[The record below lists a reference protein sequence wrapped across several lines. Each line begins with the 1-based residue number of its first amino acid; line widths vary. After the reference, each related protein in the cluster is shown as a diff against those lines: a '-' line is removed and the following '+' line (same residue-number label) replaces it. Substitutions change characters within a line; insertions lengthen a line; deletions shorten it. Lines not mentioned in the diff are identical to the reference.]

1 MKSTH
6 KYRLWLS
13 VIIILMATLSATPQ
27 GNICLA
33 SSVNSISHVQD
44 NELVFSFY
52 GKSLQAAKIKTNKVK
67 STNEFDV
74 AQAWQNYKRVE
85 VEKVCSSLR
94 SLATE
99 LGLNDWFILELVRSY
114 VDELLI
120 SGSPMDRVVLEHYL
134 LVAMGYDVRIARTEH
149 QLLLL
154 VPIKQQIYEHGF
166 VRADGKEYYLFFD
179 DLEDHADDVTF
190 IQPCDPSKNDV
201 GKGQSFSLLFDN
213 TTLNVRYGEDYTCVL
228 DDGNISVTYSVNE
241 GLMEMLRNYPLMD
254 PQSYVTSVVI
264 PQFQHSI
271 LEQLKPQIEDL
282 SQCEAANALLHF
294 VQNAF
299 EYEND
304 RDSYGHEKLN
314 FIEENFFYSKNDCDD
329 RSILFAFLVHSLLG
343 LDVQIVEYPG
353 HECTGVR
360 FTDCLSYGNGY
371 YYGDDYYL
379 ICDPSYV
386 GAGIGKCMPKYR
398 SVSPRVYVMNTSTV
412 NQNNNSPLKPVLE
425 KAISIPEITIQTIDL
440 SPESQSG
447 I

>member
-1 MKSTH
+1 
-6 KYRLWLS
+6 
-13 VIIILMATLSATPQ
+13 
-27 GNICLA
+27 
-33 SSVNSISHVQD
+33 
-44 NELVFSFY
+44 
-52 GKSLQAAKIKTNKVK
+52 
-67 STNEFDV
+67 
-74 AQAWQNYKRVE
+74 
-85 VEKVCSSLR
+85 
-94 SLATE
+94 
-99 LGLNDWFILELVRSY
+99 
-114 VDELLI
+114 
-120 SGSPMDRVVLEHYL
+120 
-134 LVAMGYDVRIARTEH
+134 
-149 QLLLL
+149 
-154 VPIKQQIYEHGF
+154 
-166 VRADGKEYYLFFD
+166 
-179 DLEDHADDVTF
+179 
-190 IQPCDPSKNDV
+190 
-201 GKGQSFSLLFDN
+201 
-213 TTLNVRYGEDYTCVL
+213 
-228 DDGNISVTYSVNE
+228 
-241 GLMEMLRNYPLMD
+241 MEMLRNYPLMD

-398 SVSPRVYVMNTSTV
+398 SVRPRVYVMNKSTV
-412 NQNNNSPLKPVLE
+412 NQNNNSPLKPVLD